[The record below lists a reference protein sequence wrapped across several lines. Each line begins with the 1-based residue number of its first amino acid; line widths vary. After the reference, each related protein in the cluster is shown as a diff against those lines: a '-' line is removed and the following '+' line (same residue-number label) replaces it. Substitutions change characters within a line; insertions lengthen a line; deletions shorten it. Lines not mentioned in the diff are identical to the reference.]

1 MFYSKCTR
9 VLPEIKRSVDELLDR
24 WMRPILRKSD
34 NYRDKHREEQRIDL
48 RRARYLLVFS

>member
-9 VLPEIKRSVDELLDR
+9 VLPEIKRVVDELLDR

-34 NYRDKHREEQRIDL
+34 NYRDKYREEKAVDSHRS
-48 RRARYLLVFS
+48 R